1 MNSNQKL
8 ADMLSQACFEAVFS
22 EENVR
27 NNAMKIYSLL
37 NDMASKKETW
47 YAYVVEAEGIIGHQL
62 YQKRL
67 VIRAK
72 ESALINVGVLESVL
86 DEIVKR
92 EKNYGILWAYD
103 FVDAESVMQKLSN
116 EGIIKYYLTD
126 IVEKYVQEVE
136 EGEL

>member
-1 MNSNQKL
+1 M
-8 ADMLSQACFEAVFS
+8 
-22 EENVR
+22 
-27 NNAMKIYSLL
+27 
-37 NDMASKKETW
+37 
-47 YAYVVEAEGIIGHQL
+47 
-62 YQKRL
+62 
-67 VIRAK
+67 
-72 ESALINVGVLESVL
+72 
-86 DEIVKR
+86 KR